1 MVAHVVV
8 YTMEGCPHC
17 VDFKEMLQKE
27 GIEFVDRDIQE
38 NEEEYQVFV
47 EVTQN
52 DFVPALLI
60 IEEEEEENYKSFLYA
75 PDRDYNEL
83 TEAVEIIKKHIV

>member
-1 MVAHVVV
+1 MATHVVV
-8 YTMEGCPHC
+8 YTMEGCSHC

-52 DFVPALLI
+52 DYVPSLLI
-60 IEEEEEENYKSFLYA
+60 IEEEEGENYKSFLYA

>member
-1 MVAHVVV
+1 
-8 YTMEGCPHC
+8 
-17 VDFKEMLQKE
+17 
-27 GIEFVDRDIQE
+27 
-38 NEEEYQVFV
+38 V

-60 IEEEEEENYKSFLYA
+60 IEEEEGENYKSFLYA